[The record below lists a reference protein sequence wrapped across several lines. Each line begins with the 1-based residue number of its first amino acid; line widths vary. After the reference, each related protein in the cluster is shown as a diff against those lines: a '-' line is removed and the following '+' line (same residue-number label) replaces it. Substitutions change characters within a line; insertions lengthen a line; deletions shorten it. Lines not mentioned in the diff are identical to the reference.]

1 MKTFVNTSNKGSLNM
16 RAQPQ
21 SNARILAQIPYK
33 TSLEVEY
40 VDSTW
45 SKTTYNGQTGYV
57 KTEYLSNGKSIT
69 KSDLQQIY
77 NSLKSALETIEKIL
91 K

>member
-1 MKTFVNTSNKGSLNM
+1 MTVYVNTANKGTLNM
-16 RAQPQ
+16 RAQPTPTGK
-21 SNARILAQIPYK
+21 ILAQIPYK

-45 SKTTYNGQTGYV
+45 SKTTYNGQIGYV

-77 NSLKSALETIEKIL
+77 NSLKNTLETIEKIL